1 MRIWWMGSGAS
12 MQIWWMGSG
21 AEKGKVVDK
30 TPEIDRDV
38 VP

>member
-1 MRIWWMGSGAS
+1 